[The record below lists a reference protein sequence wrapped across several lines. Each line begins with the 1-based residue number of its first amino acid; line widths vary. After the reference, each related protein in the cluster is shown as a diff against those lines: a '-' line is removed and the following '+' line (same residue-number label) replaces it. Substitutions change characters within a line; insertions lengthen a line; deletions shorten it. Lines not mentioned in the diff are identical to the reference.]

1 MKKNTVWVIALVLVA
16 AGAFVMAYGVH
27 WLIDAI
33 GALLLLAG
41 AGVVTYVILKNKDK
55 EKRWIYSLVCA
66 LLGVIILAVAGLVRF
81 EGVLIL
87 ALVGAILV
95 VACRYIEFKR
105 QK

>member
-1 MKKNTVWVIALVLVA
+1 MKKNTVWVIAWVLIA

-41 AGVVTYVILKNKDK
+41 VGTATYVILKNKDK

-66 LLGVIILAVAGLVRF
+66 WLGGIVLAVAGWVRF
-81 EGVLIL
+81 EGVLIF

>member
-1 MKKNTVWVIALVLVA
+1 MMKNTVWVIAWVLIA
-16 AGAFVMAYGVH
+16 AGAFVMAYGIH

-41 AGVVTYVILKNKDK
+41 AGTATYVILKNKDK

-66 LLGVIILAVAGLVRF
+66 WLGVIVLAVAGWVRF
-81 EGVLIL
+81 EGILIL
-87 ALVGAILV
+87 ALVGAVLV

>member
-1 MKKNTVWVIALVLVA
+1 MKKNTIWVIAWVLIA

-41 AGVVTYVILKNKDK
+41 AGTATYVILKNKDK
-55 EKRWIYSLVCA
+55 EKRWIYSLVCTW
-66 LLGVIILAVAGLVRF
+66 LGVIVLAVAGWVRF

-87 ALVGAILV
+87 ALVGAVLV

>member
-1 MKKNTVWVIALVLVA
+1 MKKNTIWVIALVLVA
-16 AGAFVMAYGVH
+16 AGAFVMAYGGY

-41 AGVVTYVILKNKDK
+41 VGTATYVILKNKDK

-66 LLGVIILAVAGLVRF
+66 WLGVIVLAVAGLVRF

-87 ALVGAILV
+87 ALVGAVLV

>member
-1 MKKNTVWVIALVLVA
+1 MMKNTVWVIAWVLIA

-41 AGVVTYVILKNKDK
+41 AGTATYVILKNKDK

-66 LLGVIILAVAGLVRF
+66 WLGVIVLAVAGWVRF
-81 EGVLIL
+81 EGILIL
-87 ALVGAILV
+87 ALVGAVLV

>member
-1 MKKNTVWVIALVLVA
+1 MKKNTVWVIAWVLIA
-16 AGAFVMAYGVH
+16 AGVFVMAYGVH
-27 WLIDAI
+27 WFIDAI

-41 AGVVTYVILKNKDK
+41 AGTATYVILKNKDK

-66 LLGVIILAVAGLVRF
+66 WLGVIVLAVAGLVRF

-87 ALVGAILV
+87 ALVGAVLV

>member
-1 MKKNTVWVIALVLVA
+1 MKKNTVWVIAWVLIA

-41 AGVVTYVILKNKDK
+41 AGTATYIILKNKDK

-66 LLGVIILAVAGLVRF
+66 WLGVIVLAVAGWVRF
-81 EGVLIL
+81 EGILIL
-87 ALVGAILV
+87 ALVGAVLV

>member
-1 MKKNTVWVIALVLVA
+1 MKKNTVWVIAWVLIA

-41 AGVVTYVILKNKDK
+41 AGTATYIILKNKDK

-66 LLGVIILAVAGLVRF
+66 WLGVIVLAVAGWVRF
-81 EGVLIL
+81 EGILIL
-87 ALVGAILV
+87 ALVGAVLV
-95 VACRYIEFKR
+95 VACRYIGFKR